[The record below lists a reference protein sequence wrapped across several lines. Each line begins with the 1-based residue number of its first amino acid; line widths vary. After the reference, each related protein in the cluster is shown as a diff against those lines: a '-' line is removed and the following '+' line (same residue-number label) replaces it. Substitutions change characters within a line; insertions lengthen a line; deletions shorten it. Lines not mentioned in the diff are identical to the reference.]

1 MKKQVI
7 RAKYQQTYPHH
18 PQSTPR
24 QVWWFGVA
32 ALMLLLFIAI
42 PKITAIPLTTSA
54 GVTPQAHN
62 RATVNAHKTP
72 TKTTA
77 VKFNDGEATILKE
90 ATYQPNFLD
99 LSWGGTDV
107 KIDQVKVLKIRPIT
121 SEDENDRVYHGMVTV
136 HFNISPSQDITM
148 SPTQGVL
155 VTSDGQQVNA
165 DSYSSDTFDGDI
177 AKDVTKAGNV
187 VFFLT
192 AMDDP
197 KTIKTIQL
205 KWDAHYDGVSF
216 DDTTN
221 FHDYDVTLNLR

>member
-1 MKKQVI
+1 M
-7 RAKYQQTYPHH
+7 
-18 PQSTPR
+18 
-24 QVWWFGVA
+24 A
-32 ALMLLLFIAI
+32 AIILLLFIVV
-42 PKITAIPLTTSA
+42 PKITAIPATTA
-54 GVTPQAHN
+54 ADVTRQTHN
-62 RATVNAHKTP
+62 TP
-72 TKTTA
+72 TLSEPKASTKTTA
-77 VKFNDGEATILKE
+77 VKFNDGEATVLKS

-121 SEDENDRVYHGMVTV
+121 SEDENDRIYRGMVVV

-148 SPTQGVL
+148 YPTQGVL

-197 KTIKTIQL
+197 KAIKSIRL

-216 DDTTN
+216 NDTTN
-221 FHDYDVTLNLR
+221 FHDYDVTLKLR